1 MSVGDNDRVPP
12 ESLPT
17 VLNSLRSTLLDPD
30 RLVRAVASGR
40 RRGAVPHYRR
50 TELRWVDLR
59 AGRRLQI
66 VTFDSTQSFTTNV
79 EPAAAPEAVAA
90 VLDQP
95 YGNWHVDS
103 TDESVQVRVTKKGA
117 AQVHRA
123 PAPQRDVERQHDRTK
138 ARMLDASHPFL
149 HAVGISDAEGRIKPS
164 RSAKYRQVDE
174 FLRAFAP
181 TMDDVLRAA
190 AGETVRLV
198 DLGCGNAYL
207 TFAVRAWLDQRPDSK
222 VEVTGIDVKEQSR
235 ARNEALAAQL
245 GWASTMSFGRSTI
258 DAAELVDRPHGVFAL
273 HACDTATDDALAR
286 AVQWQA
292 PVILAAPCCHHD
304 LQRQLSGAAHWPG
317 PYGMLARQGILR
329 ERFADVMTDAL
340 RASILRILGYRVDV
354 MEFVDSVHTPRNT
367 LLRAVRTGGEPPA
380 EVVTEYSRM
389 IEMWGVRPALGQRL
403 KRELMTAGLDI

>member
-1 MSVGDNDRVPP
+1 MPP

-17 VLNSLRSTLLDPD
+17 VLDSLRVSLLDPD

-40 RRGAVPHYRR
+40 RRGAVPQFRR

-66 VTFDSTQSFTTNV
+66 VTFDSTQSFTRNV
-79 EPAAAPEAVAA
+79 EAAEAPAAVDA

-95 YGNWHVDS
+95 YGNWHVDC

-117 AQVHRA
+117 AQVHRTSA
-123 PAPQRDVERQHDRTK
+123 RHHAVDREHDRNK
-138 ARMLDASHPFL
+138 ARMLDATHPFL

-164 RSAKYRQVDE
+164 RSAKYRQVEE

-181 TMDDVLRAA
+181 AMSDVLDA
-190 AGETVRLV
+190 AGGDTVRFI

-207 TFAVRAWLDQRPDSK
+207 TFAVRAWLDQRPDLK
-222 VEVTGIDVKEQSR
+222 IDVTGIDVKEQSR

-245 GWASTMSFGRSTI
+245 GWASTMSFMQSAI
-258 DAAELVDRPHGVFAL
+258 DTAELVDRPHGVFAL
-273 HACDTATDDALAR
+273 HACDTATDDAIAR
-286 AVQWQA
+286 AVGWQA
-292 PVILAAPCCHHD
+292 PVIVAAPCCHHD
-304 LQRQLSGAAHWPG
+304 LQRQLGGAAQWPG

-329 ERFADVMTDAL
+329 ERFADVLTDAL

-367 LLRAVRTGGEPPA
+367 LLRAVYTGGDPSA
-380 EVVTEYSRM
+380 EMLAEYARM
-389 IEMWGVRPALGQRL
+389 IEMWGVRPALGERL
-403 KRELMTAGLDI
+403 KQSLAAAGLDI